1 MPAKKLS
8 LNTRT
13 ASGMQKIYILWTLSR
28 ENMSSLS
35 PIDSIPRLE
44 TQIRK
49 SDHTYISFS
58 HLIGIKLLCTKF
70 NQRYLLIPKN
80 MENSLV

>member
-44 TQIRK
+44 TRK
-49 SDHTYISFS
+49 SENQIIPILAF
-58 HLIGIKLLCTKF
+58 LI
-70 NQRYLLIPKN
+70 
-80 MENSLV
+80 